1 MCDFLGEK
9 IASVLGISTPKYQYA
24 IDEYYRMKRE
34 VCVRARV
41 LALLF
46 SQLVFPG
53 ILKNKICVLALKWTF
68 RPSIS
73 ACLQFSLDA
82 WLTLSYLSAFSLQ
95 LISLRNGWVLISAL
109 FLLYDALPSQHC
121 EKVRWTVAEHCKEVA
136 ASNTLSKSKTCSTV
150 SRIN

>member
-34 VCVRARV
+34 VCVWDGV

-53 ILKNKICVLALKWTF
+53 ILKNKICILALKWSF
-68 RPSIS
+68 RTSIS
-73 ACLQFSLDA
+73 ACLQFSFDA
-82 WLTLSYLSAFSLQ
+82 WLTLFYPWAFSLQ
-95 LISLRNGWVLISAL
+95 LISLRNRWVLTSAL
-109 FLLYDALPSQHC
+109 FLLYSAFSSQHC
-121 EKVRWTVAEHCKEVA
+121 DKVGWTGAEHCKEVA
-136 ASNTLSKSKTCSTV
+136 ASNTLSNSKTCSTQCQG
-150 SRIN
+150 